1 MSRLPISKQ
10 YDIFTNYYYRCP
22 PDIKDLYDL
31 TREERSLLST
41 YKLNFLKTYNVPKAI
56 LDLESSYKLYELKEK
71 AKKNYV
77 DIFNISGNKTR
88 KRTWAKEILKTTKWG
103 FNTFIIG
110 VKKDKKHILNSQI
123 DILLMIQD
131 YI

>member
-1 MSRLPISKQ
+1 MKQ
-10 YDIFTNYYYRCP
+10 SDFFSNYYYRCP
-22 PDIKDLYDL
+22 PVIKDLYDL

-41 YKLNFLKTYNVPKAI
+41 EKVKYLKTYNIPKAI

-71 AKKNYV
+71 AKKNCV
-77 DIFNISGNKTR
+77 DIEDISGNKTL
-88 KRTWAKEILKTTKWG
+88 KRTWAKEIEKTKNWG
-103 FNTFIIG
+103 FNTF
-110 VKKDKKHILNSQI
+110 VVSVRKDKKHILNSQI

>member
-1 MSRLPISKQ
+1 MSFYSMKQ
-10 YDIFTNYYYRCP
+10 SDFYSNFYYRCP
-22 PDIKDLYDL
+22 PVIKDLYDL
-31 TREERSLLST
+31 SREERSLLST
-41 YKLNFLKTYNVPKAI
+41 EKLKYLKTYNIPKAI

-77 DIFNISGNKTR
+77 DIEDISGNKTL
-88 KRTWAKEILKTTKWG
+88 KRTWAKEIEKTKNWG
-103 FNTFIIG
+103 FNTF
-110 VKKDKKHILNSQI
+110 VVSVRKDKKHILNSQI